1 MMIPP
6 LVQRFVFPLLLAI
19 GWLLGK
25 FDRYADAPRPVLR

>member
-6 LVQRFVFPLLLAI
+6 LVQRFVFPLLLVI
-19 GWLLGK
+19 GSLIGR